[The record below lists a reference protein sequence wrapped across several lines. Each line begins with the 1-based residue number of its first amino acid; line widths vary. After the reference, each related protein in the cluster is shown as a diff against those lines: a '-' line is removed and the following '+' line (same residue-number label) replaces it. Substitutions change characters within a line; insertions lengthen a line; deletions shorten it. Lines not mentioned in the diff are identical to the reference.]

1 MARIVIDARE
11 YGSSTGRYVRELLAN
26 LEKLDQRNVYTVLL
40 HHKDY
45 DEYRP
50 QSDRFTKTRTQH
62 VKFTLGEQTGLCRQ
76 IRTFR
81 PDLVHFTMTQQPIL
95 YQSTSVTTVHDLT
108 AMRFG
113 NPAKNP
119 VIFWARQQVYKWL
132 AKRVAQKSASI
143 ITPTEFVKK
152 DIAAYCHIP
161 LEKVVVTH
169 EAANLIGVESE
180 SIASLA
186 GKKFLMYTGRSMPH
200 KNLARLIEAFVHLQK
215 MYPELWLVLAGKKD
229 ANYARHERLV
239 VERGIKNVL
248 FTGYVSEG
256 ELRWLYEHCAA
267 YVFPSLSEGFGL
279 PGLEA
284 MVHGAPVVSSNAT
297 CLPEVYGDAAH
308 YFDPLNVDDIA
319 RKITEV
325 LDNQALRN
333 NLIARGHAQAATYSW
348 RRMAEQTLAVYEAC
362 LAKQT

>member
-1 MARIVIDARE
+1 MRIVIDARE
-11 YGSSTGRYVRELLAN
+11 LCTTTGRYVERLLYY
-26 LEKLDQRNVYTVLL
+26 LQQLDPPHDFVVLL
-40 HHKDY
+40 KPADFAGWQ
-45 DEYRP
+45 P
-50 QSDRFTKTRTQH
+50 TNPRF
-62 VKFTLGEQTGLCRQ
+62 VKIPCPYKEFSLGEQLGFLRQ
-76 IRTFR
+76 LRSLKA
-81 PDLVHFTMTQQPIL
+81 DLVHFPMVQQPAF
-95 YQSTSVTTVHDLT
+95 YTGNVVTTMNDLT
-108 AMRFG
+108 TTRFR
-113 NPAKNP
+113 NPAKNA
-119 VIFWARQQVYKWL
+119 VVFWLKQQVYVWL
-132 AKRVAQKSASI
+132 NKRVAHKSTAI
-143 ITPTEFVKK
+143 ITYSAYVRDDVAHFATVPSKK
-152 DIAAYCHIP
+152 CTVIP
-161 LEKVVVTH
+161 LGADKITKKSVVYKP
-169 EAANLIGVESE
+169 AQAKS
-180 SIASLA
+180 
-186 GKKFLMYTGRSMPH
+186 FLLYVGRPLPH
-200 KNLARLIEAFVHLQK
+200 KNLENLIYAQQK
-215 MYPELWLVLAGKKD
+215 LVADRPEVWLVLAGKKD